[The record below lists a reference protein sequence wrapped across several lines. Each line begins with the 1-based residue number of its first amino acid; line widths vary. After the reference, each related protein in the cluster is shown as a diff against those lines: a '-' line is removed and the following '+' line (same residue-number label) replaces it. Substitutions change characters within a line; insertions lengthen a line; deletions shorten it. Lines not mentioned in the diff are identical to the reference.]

1 MKNPQKCDS
10 RVVVR
15 LSFNFLRLGGGAL
28 FIVGGR
34 FRVVDFLTTWFF
46 TTQKLTTESSPDGG
60 LVATDLEFLAKRG
73 VMLSSEE
80 DDVKKFE

>member
-1 MKNPQKCDS
+1 M
-10 RVVVR
+10 
-15 LSFNFLRLGGGAL
+15 
-28 FIVGGR
+28 
-34 FRVVDFLTTWFF
+34 VDFLTTWFF